1 MERGAD
7 RLLPRAARPVQ
18 MQAMSLSPTDV
29 TAIVVSFDSA
39 DVLPACLSALAGE
52 GVGAIVVDNASGDA
66 SAEIAVRHGARI
78 LRNDRN
84 EGYGRANNQGV
95 RAATTPF
102 VLIVN
107 PDLEIQPGAVAALL
121 AAAQVYPDAAA
132 FAPRLVEP
140 SGRVFLQPRSLL
152 SPVHLNQARR
162 IVLPE
167 GDACLPFLSGAC
179 LLLRRD
185 VFLALGGF
193 DPAIFLFYEDD
204 DLCRRLREAGHAL
217 IHVDGAGARHGR
229 GKSSA
234 PSPQRRFTA
243 RWHLAW
249 SQCHVARKWGLP
261 LPGLGKVVENL
272 AKAIGYGLILNR
284 EKMCAHAGSALGA
297 LAGRA
302 GRSALARQ
310 GLSAEP
316 LLRDA
321 DPSSAS
327 R

>member
-1 MERGAD
+1 MS
-7 RLLPRAARPVQ
+7 AA
-18 MQAMSLSPTDV
+18 AI

-39 DVLPACLSALAGE
+39 QVLPACLDALAGE
-52 GVGAIVVDNASGDA
+52 GVSAIVVDNASSDA
-66 SAEIAVRHGARI
+66 SAEIAAQHGARV
-78 LRNDRN
+78 LRNERN
-84 EGYGRANNQGV
+84 EGYGRANNLGAGA
-95 RAATTPF
+95 AATPF
-102 VLIVN
+102 ILIVN
-107 PDLEIQPGAVAALL
+107 PDLEMQPGAVAALL
-121 AAAQVYPDAAA
+121 AAAEAYPDAAA

-152 SPVHLNQARR
+152 APDHLNRARR

-179 LLLRRD
+179 LLLRRE

-204 DLCRRLREAGHAL
+204 DLCHRLREAGHAL
-217 IHVDGAGARHGR
+217 VHVDGADARHGR

-249 SQCHVARKWGLP
+249 SQYHIARKWGLP
-261 LPGLGKVVENL
+261 LPDLGKIAESL
-272 AKAIGYGLILNR
+272 AKAVGYGLLLNR
-284 EKMCAHAGSALGA
+284 DKMYAHAGSAAGA

-310 GLSAEP
+310 GLSEQP

>member
-1 MERGAD
+1 MS
-7 RLLPRAARPVQ
+7 AA
-18 MQAMSLSPTDV
+18 AV
-29 TAIVVSFDSA
+29 TAIVVSYDSA
-39 DVLPACLSALAGE
+39 QVLPACLSALAAE
-52 GVGAIVVDNASGDA
+52 GIGAIVVDNASGDA
-66 SAEIAVRHGARI
+66 SAEIAARYGARV
-78 LRNDRN
+78 LRSARN
-84 EGYGRANNQGV
+84 EGYGRANNLGA
-95 RAATTPF
+95 RAAATPF
-102 VLIVN
+102 ILIVN

-121 AAAQVYPDAAA
+121 AAAEAYPDAAA
-132 FAPRLVEP
+132 FAPRLIEP

-152 SPVHLNQARR
+152 SPDHLNRARR

-179 LLLRRD
+179 LLLRRE

-217 IHVDGAGARHGR
+217 VHVHGAEARHGR
-229 GKSSA
+229 GQSSA

-261 LPGLGKVVENL
+261 PPGLGKVVENL
-272 AKAIGYGLILNR
+272 AKAIGYGLLLNR
-284 EKMCAHAGSALGA
+284 DKMHAHAGSALGA

-310 GLSAEP
+310 GLSEKP
-316 LLRDA
+316 LL
-321 DPSSAS
+321 
-327 R
+327 